1 MCEPISMGIMAAAS
15 TAANYNAA
23 KQKAKMQEAQQER
36 ASAAERR
43 RVMKQYSAMRAQE
56 GAENRAAA
64 SELQKAQVASYE
76 AYGEAAAIDN
86 GIVGGSSIQ
95 AIQSEYLQALSNER
109 QSIFQQLAENAI
121 QRDFGFDSAAMQSEM
136 NQININ
142 QPIAQ
147 PDLFSSAVD
156 GISTGLSIGS
166 AAQATGLFEKA
177 PENK

>member
-1 MCEPISMGIMAAAS
+1 M
-15 TAANYNAA
+15 
-23 KQKAKMQEAQQER
+23 QKIQQDR
-36 ASAAERR
+36 ASAAETR
-43 RVMKQYSAMRAQE
+43 RVKEQYSAMRAQE

-64 SELQKAQVASYE
+64 VELQKAQLASFE
-76 AYGEAAAIDN
+76 AFGEAAAIDN
-86 GIVGGSSIQ
+86 GVGGNTIQ
-95 AIQSEYLQALSNER
+95 AIQNEYLQALGNER
-109 QSIFQQLAENAI
+109 QGIYQQLAENSI
-121 QRDFGFDSAAMQSEM
+121 QRDYAFNSAGAQSYM

-177 PENK
+177 PKND